1 MKIFIASFGSKDII
15 QRTLDVHGFQVH
27 GVLTPGDY
35 EEEGFEDGDPMDDKN
50 RMMEE
55 ACEKHGCMRPFLV
68 DDSLGNLKALPSTTR
83 GYHVRGTE
91 GLSLDDS
98 KAILQEVVDTGCD
111 AVFLDA
117 DLTLFAEHVT
127 SRYYYPL
134 VEKDLPSTDF
144 DVANVVLAEGAVP
157 LLQGLSRM

>member
-15 QRTLDVHGFQVH
+15 QRTLDFHGLHVH

-50 RMMEE
+50 RMIKE
-55 ACEKHGCMRPFLV
+55 ACEKHGCRHPFLV
-68 DDSLGNLKALPSTTR
+68 DDSLGNIKALPSTTL
-83 GYHVRGTE
+83 GYHVRGSE
-91 GLSLDDS
+91 GLSTDDS
-98 KAILQEVVDTGCD
+98 RAILREVVDAGCD

-134 VEKDLPSTDF
+134 VEKDLPTTDF
-144 DVANVVLAEGAVP
+144 DVAHVVLAKGTNS
-157 LLQGLSRM
+157 LLQGLSPT